1 MIAAMLPSLGIDM
14 IQLGVIVVVNLAI
27 GMLTP
32 PLGICMIVSS
42 SIARAGL
49 SSICRQ
55 IVPFLLVL
63 LVDLAIIT
71 FYPPLTMYLAGLI
84 H

>member
-1 MIAAMLPSLGIDM
+1 
-14 IQLGVIVVVNLAI
+14 
-27 GMLTP
+27 MLTP

-42 SIARAGL
+42 SISQDSL
-49 SSICRQ
+49 TSICRQ

-71 FYPPLTMYLAGLI
+71 FYPPLTMSLAGWM